1 MNAIMKLSVMQ
12 NHGNSSDRSKRKFIL
27 EESKK
32 QLSFVWKIQIAKEK

>member
-1 MNAIMKLSVMQ
+1 MATAVIEARLDQ
-12 NHGNSSDRSKRKFIL
+12 RKIIL